1 MSDSNNA
8 YDAILGVNKIFM
20 ETFGQADPAGVA
32 ELYPEDG
39 QFLPSNSDAVV
50 GKSAIKEA
58 FQGLLD
64 GGIRGI
70 QLDTLEVESFGD
82 TAYEVGLYTLKD
94 EASETLDHGKFI
106 VIWKQIEGNWKLH
119 RDIINSSV
127 AS

>member
-1 MSDSNNA
+1 MA
-8 YDAILGVNKIFM
+8 RVTRLVWPIY
-20 ETFGQADPAGVA
+20 T
-32 ELYPEDG
+32 EDG

-50 GKSAIKEA
+50 GKAAIQEA

-94 EASETLDHGKFI
+94 ETSETLDHGKFI
-106 VIWKQIEGNWKLH
+106 VIWKLIEGNWKLH
-119 RDIINSSV
+119 RDIINSSL